1 LKLTLVKPM
10 RQFKVPSKPSD
21 STLTFPNVGPRLMR
35 TAKGS
40 FMDDRFWSKAVI
52 RPQGD
57 APGI

>member
-1 LKLTLVKPM
+1 M
-10 RQFKVPSKPSD
+10 RQFKVPSKSSD